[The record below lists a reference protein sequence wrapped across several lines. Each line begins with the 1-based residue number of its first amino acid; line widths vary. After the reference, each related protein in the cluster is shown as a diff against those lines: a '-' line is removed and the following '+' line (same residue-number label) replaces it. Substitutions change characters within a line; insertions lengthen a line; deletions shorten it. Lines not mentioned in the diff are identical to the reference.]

1 MQINEIKVNGY
12 GNLQDTEINLN
23 DGINIIKGKNETG
36 KSTLLNFITSMFYG
50 ISKNKD
56 GREISDYEKYKPWNE
71 KEFSGKIK
79 YTLDNKTKYEI
90 FRDFNKKNPKV
101 YNENSEDIS
110 HEFEIDKREGNK
122 FFFIQTNIDKQIYTS
137 SLISMQQE
145 LKLESQ
151 EQNILVQRIANLAG
165 TGEDSVSYKKAEDK
179 LRNKIKEEIGTSKTA
194 QKPINVLQ
202 SEINRINAELTQ
214 IQPYK
219 IAQFEI
225 TNKKEELEIQIR
237 EEENKKQLLKE
248 LNNIEEENT
257 ILNEKI
263 KINENNIKNN
273 LININAIN
281 NKKINSEKN
290 KQEIIEE
297 KNKINEEIEKTKQKN
312 IEKEKDKRE
321 KVIKIKTKKYIIFIF
336 ILFIINIL
344 NFIFIKNQIVNY
356 TILGVPLFVLVILY
370 MLELN
375 KVKKLRKEQNREIEQ
390 VKSEE
395 KELTDKLEKELEE
408 KMKKEQEQDNIIS
421 TIRGQ
426 ILSLE
431 EANKNAE
438 EEINK
443 IKLEK
448 NIREKDK
455 KEKLKEEYLDKIDN
469 ETLKYLLEKNNLKI
483 EIENIENIINNKKLN
498 LHRLEIEENT
508 IMPQL
513 EEIINL
519 EEKLEN
525 LNEEYTEL
533 KEKEEII
540 IMAHEFLSK
549 AYEKMKT
556 TITPKFTQ
564 NLSDNINKITEGK
577 YTKVIINDEK
587 GLLVEKKDGEYIEAN
602 RLSIGTI
609 DQLYLSLRL
618 SMVKEISEE
627 RMPIMLDEAFAYFDN
642 DRLENFLKYITYA
655 LEENQKIIF
664 TCTNREQEILEK
676 LGIKYNLIELN

>member
-1 MQINEIKVNGY
+1 
-12 GNLQDTEINLN
+12 
-23 DGINIIKGKNETG
+23 
-36 KSTLLNFITSMFYG
+36 
-50 ISKNKD
+50 
-56 GREISDYEKYKPWNE
+56 
-71 KEFSGKIK
+71 
-79 YTLDNKTKYEI
+79 
-90 FRDFNKKNPKV
+90 
-101 YNENSEDIS
+101 
-110 HEFEIDKREGNK
+110 
-122 FFFIQTNIDKQIYTS
+122 
-137 SLISMQQE
+137 MQQE

-297 KNKINEEIEKTKQKN
+297 KNKIKEEIEKTKQKN

-448 NIREKDK
+448 NIREKDN